1 MNLVTLWIIPVDK
14 TDNDDKIEINRG
26 SRATEM
32 VDVTFTPGDKKT
44 KTVYSFSLTRSGV
57 GRYLE
62 NLLFSLTKDQDP
74 FEKIQVST
82 TLAPSIMYHVSDLE
96 EVQSTIIS
104 LIEDA
109 LYVDITH
116 AT

>member
-14 TDNDDKIEINRG
+14 TDDDDKIEINRG

-74 FEKIQVST
+74 FEKVQVST

-96 EVQSTIIS
+96 EVHSTIIS